1 MRLIKIVLFN
11 ILLCFSLTV
20 YSHNPEDFVI
30 AEIEQGQLTFENEKI
45 AAEYDAAVKRLRI
58 RRLKAMSWE
67 KKFSIFTKAGFEHII
82 PKGFD
87 HILFVLG
94 LFFSCLH
101 FRSLLIQVTAFTIA
115 HSITLILASI
125 GLIQIPSYIVEPLI
139 ALSIVW
145 IAIENCLLK
154 KPSKW
159 RYLVVFSFGLLH
171 GLGFAAVLSHYGLPK
186 DNFISLLL
194 AFNIGVELG
203 QLSVLV
209 FAFIIVKLILRK
221 SWHSKKIRIPA
232 SLLIGFVGMF
242 WFIQRLFGA

>member
-20 YSHNPEDFVI
+20 YSHTPEDFVI

-67 KKFSIFTKAGFEHII
+67 KKFSIFTKAGFEHIL

-101 FRSLLIQVTAFTIA
+101 FRSLLLQVTAFTIA
-115 HSITLILASI
+115 HSIIFKIYSI
-125 GLIQIPSYIVEPLI
+125 PHV
-139 ALSIVW
+139 
-145 IAIENCLLK
+145 
-154 KPSKW
+154 
-159 RYLVVFSFGLLH
+159 
-171 GLGFAAVLSHYGLPK
+171 
-186 DNFISLLL
+186 
-194 AFNIGVELG
+194 
-203 QLSVLV
+203 
-209 FAFIIVKLILRK
+209 
-221 SWHSKKIRIPA
+221 
-232 SLLIGFVGMF
+232 
-242 WFIQRLFGA
+242 